1 MKRYA
6 VTFVFQT
13 ENEEFEDPNVW
24 IHDTLNQVLDSGE
37 NIIDFIC
44 EEIEPSEPIRHPLD
58 FRT

>member
-6 VTFVFQT
+6 VTFMLQIEGDVL
-13 ENEEFEDPNVW
+13 EEPNIW
-24 IHDTLNQVLDSGE
+24 IPDTLEQVLNVGE